1 MERNP
6 YQPPGAPVQD
16 NRESGPSI
24 RPQAVT
30 IALFVLWFGLA
41 VDVAYWLSRYG
52 SMSDGS
58 VSGAQWTGQ
67 AIGFAFAS
75 FLFVMLGRGRNWA
88 RIVLLIFTIL
98 GVGFVLF
105 VFEDLM
111 RAPVTLRIA
120 ALGRPLANVIG
131 MYLVFVPGR
140 DWFRPR

>member
-6 YQPPGAPVQD
+6 YQPPEAPVQD
-16 NRESGPSI
+16 GRENSPLV

-41 VDVAYWLSRYG
+41 IDVAFWLSRFG

-58 VSGAQWTGQ
+58 VSGAQWFGQ
-67 AIGFAFAS
+67 AIGFAFAC
-75 FLFVMLGRGRNWA
+75 FLFFMVGRGRNWA

-98 GVGFVLF
+98 GVGFVIF

-111 RAPVTLRIA
+111 RAPLTLRLA

-131 MYLVFVPGR
+131 MYLIFVPGR
-140 DWFRPR
+140 EWFRAR